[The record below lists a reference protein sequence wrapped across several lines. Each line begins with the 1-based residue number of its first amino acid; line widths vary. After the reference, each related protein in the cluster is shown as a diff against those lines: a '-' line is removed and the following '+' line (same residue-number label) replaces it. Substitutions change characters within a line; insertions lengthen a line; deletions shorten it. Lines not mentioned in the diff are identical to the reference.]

1 VKGPIPVALRNQ
13 VASWAKRAK
22 FGYRRRSI
30 RPRESSSDIIG
41 NSSNST
47 TTTGALASVG
57 TTTPGRPASCP
68 SDSTSLPAGDMVIN
82 SRAKTRGA
90 GVA

>member
-1 VKGPIPVALRNQ
+1 MALRNQ
-13 VASWAKRAK
+13 VASSAKRAK

-41 NSSNST
+41 NSSNRT
-47 TTTGALASVG
+47 TTTGALASAG
-57 TTTPGRPASCP
+57 TTTRARPASWP
-68 SDSTSLPAGDMVIN
+68 LGSTSLPAGDMVMN

-90 GVA
+90 GVV